1 MGRYN
6 LLDEKWITV
15 LRKDSGETENV
26 SLLNLFEHAGE
37 YRALAGEMEVQNF
50 AILRVLLAI
59 LTTVFTR
66 VDATGEAYEW
76 IELDDSEKLIVE
88 EAVDEDD
95 EEDFTEALEDTWKDI
110 WEGHCFP
117 SVVCQYLKAWHDRF
131 YLLDDKYPFF
141 QVTKKD
147 LVDRLPKGKM
157 ALNLLASS

>member
-26 SLLNLFEHAGE
+26 SLLTLFEHAGE

-66 VDATGEAYEW
+66 VM
-76 IELDDSEKLIVE
+76 
-88 EAVDEDD
+88 
-95 EEDFTEALEDTWKDI
+95 
-110 WEGHCFP
+110 
-117 SVVCQYLKAWHDRF
+117 Q
-131 YLLDDKYPFF
+131 
-141 QVTKKD
+141 QVKHMSGLSWMILT
-147 LVDRLPKGKM
+147 
-157 ALNLLASS
+157 SSL

>member
-1 MGRYN
+1 MGKYN

-26 SLLNLFEHAGE
+26 SLLNLFENAGE

-95 EEDFTEALEDTWKDI
+95 EEDYE
-110 WEGHCFP
+110 
-117 SVVCQYLKAWHDRF
+117 
-131 YLLDDKYPFF
+131 
-141 QVTKKD
+141 
-147 LVDRLPKGKM
+147 
-157 ALNLLASS
+157 

>member
-50 AILRVLLAI
+50 AILRVLLAV

-66 VDATGEAYEW
+66 VDAKGEAYEW
-76 IELDDSEKLIVE
+76 LQLDSSDKLNVE
-88 EAVDEDD
+88 EAVDEVD
-95 EEDFTEALEDTWKDI
+95 EEDFTEAL
-110 WEGHCFP
+110 
-117 SVVCQYLKAWHDRF
+117 A
-131 YLLDDKYPFF
+131 
-141 QVTKKD
+141 
-147 LVDRLPKGKM
+147 
-157 ALNLLASS
+157 